1 MTLKNLFHPLE
12 GIFSFESEL
21 FDPSYEFSTSF
32 HDSHIGSVFFKI
44 FSRIFTCSCVDI
56 QLTRSDRSLDDSIS
70 LFIPV
75 MRIIIN
81 VQLRLDEPHVVHVK
95 SPDNKRG
102 VTLIRKCVDACDNSF
117 RSGNRQVIAAE
128 FDHGIWVVEN

>member
-1 MTLKNLFHPLE
+1 MTLKTFFIP
-12 GIFSFESEL
+12 FSFESKL
-21 FDPSYEFSTSF
+21 FDPSYTS
-32 HDSHIGSVFFKI
+32 SQQVFATLISGQCSPRF
-44 FSRIFTCSCVDI
+44 FLDFTCYSCSCVDI
-56 QLTRSDRSLDDSIS
+56 RLTCSDRSLDNLII

-75 MRIIIN
+75 TRIIIN

-117 RSGNRQVIAAE
+117 RLRNRQVIAVE
-128 FDHGIWVVEN
+128 FDHGIWVVQN